1 MPLRILPCRAV
12 CAGLAL
18 AGLSLSGCS
27 TSQLVA
33 RGASPLIAHGVAA
46 MNRETDLELARAS
59 IPANLKMIEAL
70 LLADPGNVAYRVQ
83 AAMGFYGYAL
93 GFVEPDERDRAAELY
108 QRARDHAQVALEHAG
123 ITPATLTGDAAGL
136 EQALARLDARAV
148 PALFWTASAWGKWIE
163 LQLDDPARL
172 AELPRVESL
181 MQRVLALDERI
192 ITAARTFLACI
203 TADARP
209 CLAAILPVMQPS
221 TSIVRST
228 QSEPVAIGW
237 GVSCAL
243 PVAADGE
250 REAFHATLGRDLTHQ
265 PAPTPNSILPTR
277 WQKQAA
283 DLLARRRGIFDA
295 QKPAQALIA
304 LTLLGSAAQRGRRLR
319 AQIRHAAPAARPG

>member
-1 MPLRILPCRAV
+1 MPLRILQCRAV

-33 RGASPLIAHGVAA
+33 RGASPLIDHGVAA

-108 QRARDHAQVALEHAG
+108 QRARDHALVALERAG

-136 EQALARLDARAV
+136 EQALATLDARAV
-148 PALFWTASAWGKWIE
+148 PALFWTASAWAKWIE

-181 MQRVLALDERI
+181 MRRVLALDETYYYGGAHLFFGVYYGGRAPMFGGDFVL
-192 ITAARTFLACI
+192 AARHFDRAAALSQNRLLFVEVYR
-203 TADARP
+203 ARY
-209 CLAAILPVMQPS
+209 LLRQTGDRA
-221 TSIVRST
+221 
-228 QSEPVAIGW
+228 
-237 GVSCAL
+237 
-243 PVAADGE
+243 
-250 REAFHATLGRDLTHQ
+250 AFHATLKRVLDAPARLEPDLNL
-265 PAPTPNSILPTR
+265 ANAMAK
-277 WQKQAA
+277 KQAA
-283 DLLARRRGIFDA
+283 ALLTQEEDLF
-295 QKPAQALIA
+295 
-304 LTLLGSAAQRGRRLR
+304 
-319 AQIRHAAPAARPG
+319 

>member
-1 MPLRILPCRAV
+1 MPLRILTCRAV

-18 AGLSLSGCS
+18 AGLALSGCS

-33 RGASPLIAHGVAA
+33 RGASPLIDHGMAA

-108 QRARDHAQVALEHAG
+108 QRARDHALVALEHAG

-181 MQRVLALDERI
+181 MQRVLALDETYYYGGAHLFFGVYYGGRAPMFGGDFVR
-192 ITAARTFLACI
+192 AAQHFDRAAALSQGHLLFVEVYR
-203 TADARP
+203 ARY
-209 CLAAILPVMQPS
+209 LLRQTGDRA
-221 TSIVRST
+221 
-228 QSEPVAIGW
+228 
-237 GVSCAL
+237 
-243 PVAADGE
+243 
-250 REAFHATLGRDLTHQ
+250 AFHATLKRVLDAPAGADPDLNL
-265 PAPTPNSILPTR
+265 ANALAR
-277 WQKQAA
+277 KQAA
-283 DLLARRRGIFDA
+283 ELLNQEEDLF
-295 QKPAQALIA
+295 
-304 LTLLGSAAQRGRRLR
+304 
-319 AQIRHAAPAARPG
+319 